1 MNANEFDIDFDFE
14 KEYGIDPPSFDEAP
28 ETDDDFDLTAVLSSE
43 FGTNLPEEAAESED
57 DFDYGLDALLGEE
70 TVAETIVLPV
80 EAVAAPDSVPAE
92 PVAEES
98 APEEPVS
105 EEPTAP
111 IPPVSRRK
119 PISKMR
125 KFKNDTLPLLIGA
138 ATVVLLLVFIIGSI
152 ARAVS
157 INKGQHE
164 AELNQS
170 ESAMNEQIR
179 LAEEAETLLKEAAAL
194 AAGYDYQGAIDKL
207 DSFSGNANDFTDI
220 ILRRSEYDQAKSQL
234 IEWNDPGAVANLSF
248 HVLVADPARTFEG
261 QPLSKAFNMNFV
273 TTDEFSKILDQLY
286 TNGYVLVDMDCFID
300 EKVGPDGSTT
310 YSSKSLLLPDG
321 KKPVMISET
330 LANYFN
336 YMVDSDDDGEPD
348 KDGAGF
354 ASRLV
359 VDDNGDIK
367 AEMVNA
373 DGQTVVGDYDLVPIL
388 EQFIKDHPDFSY
400 HNSRALLA
408 VTGYDGIF
416 GYRTNKKVIDKK
428 GQEYYDQQVEGAK
441 KIVAALNEAGYE
453 IACNTYN
460 NEAYGKLSAQEIKA
474 DLDKWMDEVT
484 PIVGQIDKLIYAQK
498 TEIEEYSGNK
508 YNVLYNAGFRYFI
521 NHGNKPSATV
531 TNEYVRQNRLM
542 VTGNQMAYAAS
553 LYSQYFDA
561 SLILNDQRGT
571 VPN

>member
-1 MNANEFDIDFDFE
+1 MNANDFDIDFDFE
-14 KEYGIDPPSFDEAP
+14 KEYGIDPPALPKDLE
-28 ETDDDFDLTAVLSSE
+28 EDDDFDLTAVLDAE
-43 FGTNLPEEAAESED
+43 YGADLPAENAENTD
-57 DFDYGLDALLGEE
+57 DFDYGLDALLGEDPTE
-70 TVAETIVLPV
+70 VPAPLPEEEV
-80 EAVAAPDSVPAE
+80 VPAPAE
-92 PVAEES
+92 PAEP
-98 APEEPVS
+98 APAEAVTEDT
-105 EEPTAP
+105 TAP
-111 IPPVSRRK
+111 IPQIPRRK
-119 PISKMR
+119 PISKLR

-138 ATVVLLLVFIIGSI
+138 ATVILLLVFIIGSI
-152 ARAVS
+152 ARSVS
-157 INKGQHE
+157 ITKGKHD
-164 AELNQS
+164 AELSQS

-207 DSFSGNANDFTDI
+207 DSFSGNVNDFTDI
-220 ILRRSEYDQAKSQL
+220 IVRRSEYDQAKSQL

-248 HVLVADPARTFEG
+248 HVLIADPARTFEG
-261 QPLSKAFNMNFV
+261 HAFSKAYNMNFV
-273 TTDEFSKILDQLY
+273 TIDEFSKILDQLY
-286 TNGYVLVDMDCFID
+286 ANGYVLVDMDCFVD

-310 YSSKSLLLPDG
+310 YSPKSLLLPDG

-330 LANYFN
+330 LVNYFN
-336 YMVDSDDDGEPD
+336 YMVDSDGDGAPD
-348 KDGAGF
+348 KDGAGV
-354 ASRLV
+354 ASRLI

-373 DGQTVVGDYDLVPIL
+373 DGQTVVGNYDLVPIL

-416 GYRTNKKVIDKK
+416 GYRTNKEVIEKH
-428 GQEYYDQQVEGAK
+428 GQEYYDQQVAGAK
-441 KIVAALNEAGYE
+441 EIVAALNAAGYE
-453 IACNTYN
+453 IACNTFEN
-460 NEAYGKLSAQEIKA
+460 IKYGEKSAQEIKA
-474 DLDKWMDEVT
+474 DLDRWAEEVA
-484 PIVGQIDKLIYAQK
+484 PIVGPVDKLIYAQK
-498 TEIEEYSGNK
+498 TEIGEYSGNK

-521 NHGNKPSATV
+521 HHANKPSATV